1 MATSPLVNPPPNPA
15 ALATVLPDKRLEA
28 GSSAPPRPRRFINVR
43 RPRRSLELV
52 TDVCDFAISAPFRAG
67 PSWIGLFCIF
77 NGFVFDFWF
86 LIFLVGVSPL
96 LALVRFLLRM
106 AGSEEVIDN
115 EISYFAAQPVAGGEV
130 EAEML
135 AGEDSAQGC
144 FFGCSRE
151 AVE

>member
-1 MATSPLVNPPPNPA
+1 
-15 ALATVLPDKRLEA
+15 
-28 GSSAPPRPRRFINVR
+28 
-43 RPRRSLELV
+43 V

-115 EISYFAAQPVAGGEV
+115 EISYFAAQPVAGLRQAGLLFCDGRQSRQLERLAHLGFGAKEV
-130 EAEML
+130 RLWQGAVSLL
-135 AGEDSAQGC
+135 AADERNLDFA
-144 FFGCSRE
+144 RH
-151 AVE
+151 A